1 MSTIIYLLVS
11 LLTVVISF
19 YVLFSSKYVEHKVIR
34 TLSWIA
40 FYVNFSVI
48 ALIWLSFF
56 FPGIYIGQTLISIHP
71 DLIILARICLVSWI
85 ALGFFLWIYLTHKHS
100 EVSVDR
106 ITRLVSL
113 LASVAFLVSILIVSV
128 TTLVLN
134 L

>member
-106 ITRLVSL
+106 ITRLVGL

>member
-85 ALGFFLWIYLTHKHS
+85 ALGFFLWIYLAHKHS